1 MRKRAKQK
9 DLSVNAIAGTYVVL
23 LGMNIT
29 ARSSLLEGLLGFAI
43 NRIDHAATKK
53 PGGEW
58 LKGYLTFETARK
70 RKQDFGELV
79 SSLKYPI
86 QEFLW
91 GDYTVKP
98 NRQYTYRVVPMY
110 GEPGSLEQGKPI
122 KINVT
127 TESES
132 ASKHAVYFNR
142 GVAGSQAYARRFK
155 NKRPDKV
162 PNGEAFRW
170 LSRGLEEAMIAFIGQ
185 AKDDTWSLRASIY
198 EFQHAS
204 ILKAFKEA
212 RDRGVN
218 VRIVFDYKMGPN
230 KPARKNLN
238 AIKRAGIEEL
248 VTKRTQNKSHISHNK
263 FVVLLKRGKP
273 VEVWTGS
280 TNITTGGIFGHSNV
294 GHIVRDKATAKAFY
308 DYWQQVSTDPPAKEF
323 RIWNEEHSPVPSS
336 RTRRKINTIFSP
348 RSTSEALEYYTK
360 IMGQAKNGVFLTAA
374 FGVNKLFQAVLER
387 NKIYL
392 RYLLLETEGSN
403 LRVVKRTINNQ
414 LAVGSLIGNKEGA
427 LAGWLKAQYRGERLA
442 GLNEHVA
449 YIHTKYMLIDPLS
462 KNPTVITGSAN
473 FSTASTINNDENMLV
488 IRGDTRVTDIYLSEF
503 MRLFSHFRR
512 RGLAAMARSRKQ
524 QNKFLYLC
532 PDDTWTQPFYKA
544 KSAQMSE
551 RILFG

>member
-1 MRKRAKQK
+1 MRKRVKQK
-9 DLSVNAIAGTYVVL
+9 DLSLNAIAGTYVVL
-23 LGMNIT
+23 LGINI
-29 ARSSLLEGLLGFAI
+29 ASKSQLLEGLLGFAI
-43 NRIDHAATKK
+43 NRIDHAAKKK

-58 LKGYLTFETARK
+58 LKGYLTFETTRK

-98 NRQYTYRVVPMY
+98 NQQYTYRVVPMY
-110 GEPGSLEQGKPI
+110 GQPGALQQGRAI
-122 KINVT
+122 EINVT

-132 ASKHAVYFNR
+132 DSKHAVYFNR
-142 GVAGSQAYARRFK
+142 GVAGSQAYARRFE

-162 PNGEAFRW
+162 PNREAFRW
-170 LSRGLEEAMIAFIGQ
+170 LSRGLEEAIIAFIGQ
-185 AKDDTWSLRASIY
+185 AKNRTWSLRASIY

-204 ILKAFKEA
+204 ILEAFKAA

-218 VRIVFDYKMGPN
+218 IRIVFDYKMGAN
-230 KPARKNLN
+230 KPARKNWS
-238 AIKRAGIEEL
+238 AIKRAGIEDL

-263 FVVLLKRGKP
+263 FIVLLKHGKP

-294 GHIVRDKATAKAFY
+294 GHIVRDQATAKAFY
-308 DYWQQVSTDPPAKEF
+308 EYWQQVSTDPPAKEF
-323 RIWNEEHSPVPSS
+323 RIWNEEHTPLPTP
-336 RTRRKINTIFSP
+336 RTRASIYTIFSP
-348 RSTSEALEYYTK
+348 RSKGEALEYYTK
-360 IMGQAKNGVFLTAA
+360 IMDDAKNGVFLTAA

-387 NKIYL
+387 NKNYL
-392 RYLLLETEGSN
+392 RYLLLETAGSN
-403 LRVVKRTINNQ
+403 LRVVKRTVNNQ
-414 LAVGSLIGNKEGA
+414 IAVGSLIGNEEGA
-427 LAGWLKAQYRGERLA
+427 VANWLKAEYRGERLA

-462 KNPTVITGSAN
+462 RNPTVITGSAN
-473 FSTASTINNDENMLV
+473 FSTASTINNDENMLI
-488 IRGDTRVTDIYLSEF
+488 IRGDTRVTDIYLTEF

-524 QNKFLYLC
+524 EKKFLYLC
-532 PDDTWTQPFYKA
+532 PDDTWTEPFYKTG
-544 KSAQMSE
+544 SSQMSE
-551 RILFG
+551 RLLFS